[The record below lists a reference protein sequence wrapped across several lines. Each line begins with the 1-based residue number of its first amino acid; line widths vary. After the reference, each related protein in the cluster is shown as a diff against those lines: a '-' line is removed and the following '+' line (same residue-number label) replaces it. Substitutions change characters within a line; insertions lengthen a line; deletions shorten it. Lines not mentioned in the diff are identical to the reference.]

1 MASRLVDRV
10 DALGESHVELLPAYD
25 ARLFNHLR
33 NHPLEGLVASL
44 NTPNLLGAFQCC
56 RIDADSF
63 LGHCLTKDSTVV

>member
-33 NHPLEGLVASL
+33 NHPLEGLV
-44 NTPNLLGAFQCC
+44 T
-56 RIDADSF
+56 SF
-63 LGHCLTKDSTVV
+63 NVQFARGFPMLQD